1 MLMIGLDA
9 AGKTTILHAMKAS
22 DDVSTIPTIGFS
34 VETLAFSRGSRLV
47 SLTALDVGGQDKI
60 RLLWRQYYSQTSA
73 VVFVVDSCDRERAD
87 DAAGELAEILSDV
100 ELQGAP
106 LLVFANKQDLP
117 GAMPPAE
124 VVEKLGLH
132 SIRGRKWMIQPCCA
146 TKCEGV
152 LEGFDWLT
160 WQLEG
165 GRAEAPA
172 HADGGRIA
180 FRARPEL
187 ARTAASEA
195 DTESTVDPGDAAA
208 AFREAPIG

>member
-1 MLMIGLDA
+1 MLMLGLDA
-9 AGKTTILHAMKAS
+9 AGKTTMLYALKAG
-22 DDVSTIPTIGFS
+22 DVVTTIPTIGFN
-34 VETLAFSRGSRLV
+34 VETLEISQRSRIV
-47 SLTALDVGGQDKI
+47 SFTAWDVGGRDKI
-60 RLLWRQYYSQTSA
+60 RPLWRHYYSQTSA
-73 VVFVVDSCDRERAD
+73 VVFVVDSCDKERTD
-87 DAAGELAEILSDV
+87 DAAGELAKMLSED
-100 ELQGAP
+100 ELRGAP